1 MRSGRSGP
9 RKMKQRKARAALRY
23 MLGVMLPSVCL
34 GVFSIASAAPAD
46 LHATAHSQPAWAEQL
61 KGQTIIED
69 AQEGH
74 VERTAMMERQHQRIM
89 EKINEQLVHD
99 AEVQRTGGQYNNVN
113 MLHQYGAGNQD
124 ILLMSNSGAEPV
136 STGGGRCPA
145 TRRCGPM
152 TSPRSTSRS
161 PSTCGSTTIPATCTC

>member
-1 MRSGRSGP
+1 MRSVRSGP
-9 RKMKQRKARAALRY
+9 RKLNKHRSQAAWKLL
-23 MLGVMLPSVCL
+23 LGVMLPSVCV
-34 GVFSIASAAPAD
+34 GAFSVASAAPE
-46 LHATAHSQPAWAEQL
+46 LHGAAHNQPAWAEQL

-89 EKINEQLVHD
+89 EKINEQLIHD

-124 ILLMSNSGAEPV
+124 LLLMSNSGAEPV
-136 STGGGRCPA
+136 SSMGGKCPA
-145 TRRCGPM
+145 SAPV
-152 TSPRSTSRS
+152 RSYDVSAINVEITLNMWLDFY
-161 PSTCGSTTIPATCTC
+161 